1 MRQHLPVFSV
11 LLPVDPEG
19 VFSVLPG
26 RDGRAGRRRG
36 RARLFSGLYEQY
48 WSSTPADAAPYLASP
63 QIRECVVGVLARER
77 EHGRL
82 GLCLV
87 FTFVREIIQRVEWKQ
102 V

>member
-26 RDGRAGRRRG
+26 RDGRAGG
-36 RARLFSGLYEQY
+36 GVARDLFCGLYEQY
-48 WSSTPADAAPYLASP
+48 WSSTPADAPPYLASP

-87 FTFVREIIQRVEWKQ
+87 FAFVMEIIQRVEWKQ